1 MFVSLLDAHQ
11 HREVPLMDIKACAE
25 DWLMASDFD
34 YTILRGVAFMQ
45 GVISQFAIPVLESQT
60 VWVSGSPT
68 PIAYM
73 NTQDMARFAVAALE
87 REETVR
93 QAFPVVGPRAW
104 TTSEITQLCERFT
117 GKEARTFRVPP
128 ALLGLMRSVT
138 GFFEAS
144 LNVAERLTF
153 EAVTG
158 GGTALDAPMEASYA
172 AFGLDSA
179 ETTGLEGY
187 LKEYYDT
194 ILRRLRE
201 METDLDKEAKK
212 KLPF

>member
-1 MFVSLLDAHQ
+1 
-11 HREVPLMDIKACAE
+11 
-25 DWLMASDFD
+25 
-34 YTILRGVAFMQ
+34 MQ

-128 ALLGLMRSVT
+128 ALL
-138 GFFEAS
+138 A
-144 LNVAERLTF
+144 
-153 EAVTG
+153 
-158 GGTALDAPMEASYA
+158 
-172 AFGLDSA
+172 
-179 ETTGLEGY
+179 
-187 LKEYYDT
+187 
-194 ILRRLRE
+194 
-201 METDLDKEAKK
+201 
-212 KLPF
+212 KLPPSVQLPSDATLSANKNPACSAACCTC

>member
-1 MFVSLLDAHQ
+1 
-11 HREVPLMDIKACAE
+11 
-25 DWLMASDFD
+25 MASDFD

>member
-1 MFVSLLDAHQ
+1 
-11 HREVPLMDIKACAE
+11 
-25 DWLMASDFD
+25 
-34 YTILRGVAFMQ
+34 
-45 GVISQFAIPVLESQT
+45 
-60 VWVSGSPT
+60 
-68 PIAYM
+68 
-73 NTQDMARFAVAALE
+73 
-87 REETVR
+87 
-93 QAFPVVGPRAW
+93 VGPRAW

-128 ALLGLMRSVT
+128 ALLGLMRSLT
-138 GFFEAS
+138 GFFESS
-144 LNVAERLTF
+144 LNVAERLAF